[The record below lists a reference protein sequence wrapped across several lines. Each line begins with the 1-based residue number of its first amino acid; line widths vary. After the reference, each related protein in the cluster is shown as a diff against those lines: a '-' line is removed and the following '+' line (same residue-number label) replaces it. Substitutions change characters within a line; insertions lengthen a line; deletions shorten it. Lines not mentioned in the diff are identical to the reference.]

1 MLKSGSKSSQALN
14 KDKTIISG
22 RFERVTEDLKS
33 KVIEALKTVEDPEL
47 GIDVWNLGLIYDVSV
62 SEGGDVSIKM
72 TFTAP
77 GCPASTYIL
86 FDIYKK
92 LSVIEGIGDVRV
104 DVVLDPR
111 WTPLKMTQEGRKK
124 FELKY
129 GYDIV
134 EKYLDLVKSG
144 KIRG

>member
-1 MLKSGSKSSQALN
+1 MSE
-14 KDKTIISG
+14 T
-22 RFERVTEDLKS
+22 LKS

-47 GIDVWNLGLIYDVSV
+47 GIDVWNLGLIYEVTV
-62 SEGGDVSIKM
+62 NEVGDVLIKM

-86 FDIYKK
+86 FEIYKK
-92 LSVIEGIGDVRV
+92 LTAIEGVRDVRV

-111 WTPLKMTQEGRKK
+111 WTPLRMTQEGRRR
-124 FELKY
+124 FESKY

-134 EKYLDLVKSG
+134 ERYLEAVKSG

>member
-1 MLKSGSKSSQALN
+1 MAEN
-14 KDKTIISG
+14 
-22 RFERVTEDLKS
+22 LKS

-47 GIDVWNLGLIYDVSV
+47 GIDVWNLGLIYEVSV
-62 SEGGDVSIKM
+62 SESGEVSIKM

-86 FDIYKK
+86 FETYKK
-92 LSVIEGIGDVRV
+92 LSVIEGVRDVRI

-111 WTPLKMTQEGRKK
+111 WTPLRMTQEGRKK

-134 EKYLDLVKSG
+134 EKYLESMKSG
-144 KIRG
+144 KVRG